1 MKVAVTDYTFDSLDT
16 ETAVLA
22 PAGAT
27 PSSAT
32 TARRH
37 QES

>member
-22 PAGAT
+22 PLGCT
-27 PSSAT
+27 VVGRG
-32 TARRH
+32 ARRRKN
-37 QES
+37 